1 MFVAYNV
8 GVGAGSLL
16 PISVQ
21 SKITCMHTRLTSFV
35 HYFRFGAAILVIG
48 WVLHFFCLYHLVAL
62 SFSGKVTKAF
72 PLTPTGY
79 EMAAKRVAWG
89 VFLPPISTTK
99 VKEVIKELYLH
110 WAVGT
115 RVNIKY

>member
-1 MFVAYNV
+1 MFFAYYV
-8 GVGAGSLL
+8 GVGAGGLL
-16 PISVQ
+16 PIRVQ
-21 SKITCMHTRLTSFV
+21 PKITCMHTRLTSFV

-89 VFLPPISTTK
+89 VFLPP
-99 VKEVIKELYLH
+99 H
-110 WAVGT
+110 
-115 RVNIKY
+115 